1 MGKKGNR
8 QFSSEAEAEKIMK
21 AARMKSDEMY
31 SKKLITL
38 PVAEKLLKKPKPKV
52 WAKLFA
58 LLTQKDGAPAMAK
71 ENDKRPA
78 LVIAKA
84 EQFADV
90 TDISDL
96 I

>member
-1 MGKKGNR
+1 
-8 QFSSEAEAEKIMK
+8 
-21 AARMKSDEMY
+21 MKSDEMY

-58 LLTQKDGAPAMAK
+58 LLTQKDGAPAMALAS
-71 ENDKRPA
+71 DKRVA
-78 LVIAKA
+78 LIVA
-84 EQFADV
+84 EEHQFKDV
-90 TDISDL
+90 TDANDVSDL